1 MSGYSK
7 VASLSELAKGEMK
20 MVTFNGED
28 ILLANVEGRI
38 HAVSDLCTHADASLS
53 DGYIEANEVECPL
66 HGSRFDLTNG
76 KALCLPADEPLK
88 LYDVKIEGDDILIGT
103 ADTD

>member
-1 MSGYSK
+1 MSEYSK
-7 VASLSELAKGEMK
+7 IASISELATGEMK

-38 HAVSDLCTHADASLS
+38 HAVSGLCTHADASLS

-76 KALCLPADEPLK
+76 KALSLPADEPLK

-103 ADTD
+103 G

>member
-7 VASLSELAKGEMK
+7 VASISELATGEMK

-38 HAVSDLCTHADASLS
+38 HAVSGLCSHADASLS
-53 DGYIEANEVECPL
+53 DGYIEANVVECPL

-76 KALCLPADEPLK
+76 KALSLPAEEPLK

-103 ADTD
+103 R